1 VGTLSF
7 SGNSITAPLTGVT
20 VSEVVTLHVQ
30 NVNGDG
36 FPHGDIPFGFLVGD
50 ADASRIVGPADRAL
64 VQGQLHQPI
73 TSANFRE
80 DLNAD
85 GQITD
90 ADVQIGRANAG
101 NSIP

>member
-1 VGTLSF
+1 
-7 SGNSITAPLTGVT
+7 
-20 VSEVVTLHVQ
+20 
-30 NVNGDG
+30 
-36 FPHGDIPFGFLVGD
+36 
-50 ADASRIVGPADRAL
+50 VGPADRAL